1 MKNKLLT
8 ANAIVILT
16 AAMLFTGCSGN
27 QSTSSAQTS
36 SASVSAENTAASGI
50 AADTTGSASADK
62 TSAAEAGTTSDNTGA
77 SSQTTEGTSTA
88 ETSGTAGSTTGSSAE
103 ALAATIAQTAVTNG
117 AVDTS
122 DLFTTRDLTQTPD
135 TSSAVTYTLTSNED
149 ITITSEGTYIITGTA
164 ENATVF
170 VDADD
175 NAKVQLVLDSVSIT
189 NTDAPCI
196 YVKNADKVFISTIS
210 GESALTVTGS
220 FSTAD
225 TADAVIFS
233 RDDLVLNGTGTL
245 TISSSDKGIVA
256 KDDLKITGGTYN
268 ITATSS
274 AIRANDSILI
284 ADGSFTIK
292 AGSDGLHAENSD
304 DTTEGYIY
312 ICDGETAPET
322 EPTYSTTAAN
332 YQVTITA
339 ADLNMRTG
347 PGTSYDTMGY
357 VKPGTYTINAESNG
371 WGRLSTN
378 GYWVS
383 LSYTTKLNNTQQTDP
398 SETTSTTTTAP
409 TTTKPAATTTTSASK
424 YQIKVSISD
433 LNMRTGPGTSYKSKG
448 HIKKG
453 TYDVT
458 QEKNGW
464 AKIKTNGYWVSLK
477 YVTKI
482 TKATTKATTTTS
494 TTKATSAT
502 TTQKATTKATSA
514 SQSATT
520 AASGKFNVKVTAS
533 NLVMRSGAGTKY
545 KNKGTLKKGKVCTI
559 KKVKNGWG
567 QIAGNGYWVKLKY
580 TKLSGT
586 ANVKVTAKDL
596 NMRKGA
602 GTQYKSVGHVKKGT
616 HKIKAMKNGWV
627 QLASNGYWVS
637 LSYVKLV

>member
-1 MKNKLLT
+1 MKKKFLSCVIALAVALT
-8 ANAIVILT
+8 
-16 AAMLFTGCSGN
+16 LFVPVTF
-27 QSTSSAQTS
+27 
-36 SASVSAENTAASGI
+36 
-50 AADTTGSASADK
+50 DMASAK
-62 TSAAEAGTTSDNTGA
+62 
-77 SSQTTEGTSTA
+77 
-88 ETSGTAGSTTGSSAE
+88 
-103 ALAATIAQTAVTNG
+103 V
-117 AVDTS
+117 
-122 DLFTTRDLTQTPD
+122 
-135 TSSAVTYTLTSNED
+135 
-149 ITITSEGTYIITGTA
+149 TITPRTSLPSYSSEVGKKWYYTNNNVYYKYDYGPNLKYLKSRGGYCRGNCTWYAYGRAGEILGKTFNSAFRRNAGLWYSINKSGHYYPYGSKPKVGAIACYSNHVAVVEKIVNGKVYVSESGWKIGAKPTTASKIYFHYGTPWYSK
-164 ENATVF
+164 
-170 VDADD
+170 
-175 NAKVQLVLDSVSIT
+175 AK
-189 NTDAPCI
+189 
-196 YVKNADKVFISTIS
+196 
-210 GESALTVTGS
+210 
-220 FSTAD
+220 
-225 TADAVIFS
+225 
-233 RDDLVLNGTGTL
+233 
-245 TISSSDKGIVA
+245 
-256 KDDLKITGGTYN
+256 
-268 ITATSS
+268 
-274 AIRANDSILI
+274 
-284 ADGSFTIK
+284 
-292 AGSDGLHAENSD
+292 
-304 DTTEGYIY
+304 GYIY

-322 EPTYSTTAAN
+322 EPTYTTTATN
-332 YQVTITA
+332 YQVKITA